1 MKFAVIVFPGSNCDV
16 DLMWAIKDIMG
27 TEAEYVRHDADSLAG
42 FDGVLL
48 PGGFSYGDYL
58 RCGAI
63 ARFQRSCQRSFV
75 WQMKANRS
83 LVPAMGFKF

>member
-27 TEAEYVRHDADSLAG
+27 AEAEYVRHDADSLAG

-48 PGGFSYGDYL
+48 PGDFL
-58 RCGAI
+58 MVI
-63 ARFQRSCQRSFV
+63 T
-75 WQMKANRS
+75 
-83 LVPAMGFKF
+83 